1 MRASL
6 ARAGLKGKASAHRSA
21 HMTGVTQRRF
31 DARATDWRVHLR
43 APRLARKATFRDARK
58 VHAFG
63 QDLVEQVW
71 IYRF

>member
-1 MRASL
+1 
-6 ARAGLKGKASAHRSA
+6 
-21 HMTGVTQRRF
+21 MTGVTQRRF